1 MRAVQRFKAKLESI
15 RGGGHFVV
23 VPPAV
28 AEAAGLQYG
37 VRVRGTVGSAAYR
50 SSLMKYSGIFHMGVH
65 KATMAA
71 AGVQAGDVIDVQLE
85 IDDQPL
91 PADTVPK
98 DLQKAI
104 DASADAKAGW
114 AASSPSHRREYVKH
128 VTEAKKPETRAK
140 RIVTTVAALVER
152 AARTPARAPKGA
164 EKLKAKPK
172 PRRTSTRRAKV

>member
-1 MRAVQRFKAKLESI
+1 MQRFKARLESI

-28 AEAAGLQYG
+28 AEAAGLAYG
-37 VRVRGTVGSAAYR
+37 VRVRGTVGTTAYR
-50 SSLMKYSGIFHMGVH
+50 SSLMKYAGIFHMGVH
-65 KATMAA
+65 KATMEA
-71 AGVQAGDVIDVQLE
+71 AGVHAGDVIDVHIE

-98 DLQKAI
+98 DLKKAI

-114 AASSPSHRREYVKH
+114 AATSPSHRREYVKH

-140 RIVTTVAALVER
+140 RIAATVASLVER

-164 EKLKAKPK
+164 EK
-172 PRRTSTRRAKV
+172 PRRSTRTRRAKV